1 MCSQSPTNSFTGIH
15 LAQQFM
21 LAREGGGVAHQQ
33 RDEAMAAPA
42 LPATEP
48 MNVID
53 MIIAM
58 VLERT
63 DLFATPDHEA
73 RYQAHARTHVR

>member
-1 MCSQSPTNSFTGIH
+1 
-15 LAQQFM
+15 M
-21 LAREGGGVAHQQ
+21 LAREGGGISHHA
-33 RDEAMAAPA
+33 RDESVPAPLSMEELDVEA
-42 LPATEP
+42 NGITD

-63 DLFATPDHEA
+63 DLFSSPDQEA
-73 RYQAHARTHVR
+73 RYQAHAKTHAW

>member
-1 MCSQSPTNSFTGIH
+1 MEELDVEANGIT
-15 LAQQFM
+15 
-21 LAREGGGVAHQQ
+21 
-33 RDEAMAAPA
+33 D
-42 LPATEP
+42 

-63 DLFATPDHEA
+63 DLFSSPDQEA
-73 RYQAHARTHVR
+73 RYQAHAKTHAW